1 MRWPMRGI
9 LGLRIGGEMAP
20 SMLLCMTWR
29 RADSRGFEVS
39 DEKHSVGGLCELYH
53 AISSE
58 RSKYHVRSVI
68 LRISSEVTRM
78 SR

>member
-1 MRWPMRGI
+1 
-9 LGLRIGGEMAP
+9 
-20 SMLLCMTWR
+20 MTWR
-29 RADSRGFEVS
+29 RAVSRGFEVS
-39 DEKHSVGGLCELYH
+39 DEKHSFSGLCELYH